1 MGLFAYLKKNRIKI
15 LKILIAIGVLYFS
28 ACVILQMIS
37 ILFTDIY
44 NIITLTYI
52 LILILCNFVVEFS
65 PYFLNNYLVFIFPFL
80 SHYSGRGAMYILIGI
95 AAISPELDKL
105 LNFGGYALI
114 AIGLLCL
121 YINWLIVKNFKLE
134 YQDFEVMKD
143 NYQDFNDESQ
153 KDSLTFPKF
162 ITNYDNISERNSIN
176 GNEKE
181 NDKVKETALVRPSM
195 ALNMKRLITVG
206 EFQIELQILLEI
218 LEFSLNDENKENKN
232 YLEKYVNDISL
243 VSDDNSDSID
253 DSAKIKKFGDSL
265 EKKYHK
271 ISLLLKRYLKENNI
285 LNGIIEKEKKNNGE
299 KKKHTES
306 KRRRRSLF
314 DRVPLFFGSNDKNIQ
329 QMPNFGNTLLSEM
342 KEDIEKKQ
350 KRYSY
355 ANIGKIEEE
364 KVDDVENGS
373 GSENSVDEDDNEDEN
388 DENLIYRPG
397 RLRSSL
403 CVDDLFAC

>member
-143 NYQDFNDESQ
+143 NYQDFNDEGQ

-181 NDKVKETALVRPSM
+181 NNINNEIESNIIINNYKKNDNEIMTENISKLKDSKENEEQ
-195 ALNMKRLITVG
+195 LNNLKSENYRLYA
-206 EFQIELQILLEI
+206 Q
-218 LEFSLNDENKENKN
+218 LNDMKNKKNKGFESIKKENEQLFKDDKKKSDTMKVYEQLLN
-232 YLEKYVNDISL
+232 EREMNAQEK
-243 VSDDNSDSID
+243 
-253 DSAKIKKFGDSL
+253 
-265 EKKYHK
+265 
-271 ISLLLKRYLKENNI
+271 LLNNYLKEI
-285 LNGIIEKEKKNNGE
+285 KKLNEEIIFLKSINSYPKNKDMNLLKQKNNLSNE
-299 KKKHTES
+299 EIANNKNNPKMNLMLIIIFYVVINIEMLWFYMMKKK
-306 KRRRRSLF
+306 
-314 DRVPLFFGSNDKNIQ
+314 
-329 QMPNFGNTLLSEM
+329 
-342 KEDIEKKQ
+342 
-350 KRYSY
+350 
-355 ANIGKIEEE
+355 
-364 KVDDVENGS
+364 
-373 GSENSVDEDDNEDEN
+373 
-388 DENLIYRPG
+388 
-397 RLRSSL
+397 
-403 CVDDLFAC
+403 

>member
-181 NDKVKETALVRPSM
+181 N
-195 ALNMKRLITVG
+195 NINN
-206 EFQIELQILLEI
+206 EI
-218 LEFSLNDENKENKN
+218 
-232 YLEKYVNDISL
+232 
-243 VSDDNSDSID
+243 
-253 DSAKIKKFGDSL
+253 
-265 EKKYHK
+265 
-271 ISLLLKRYLKENNI
+271 ENNI
-285 LNGIIEKEKKNNGE
+285 IINNYKKNDNE
-299 KKKHTES
+299 IMTENISKLKEEINKK
-306 KRRRRSLF
+306 
-314 DRVPLFFGSNDKNIQ
+314 DK
-329 QMPNFGNTLLSEM
+329 
-342 KEDIEKKQ
+342 
-350 KRYSY
+350 
-355 ANIGKIEEE
+355 KIEMEE
-364 KVDDVENGS
+364 V
-373 GSENSVDEDDNEDEN
+373 
-388 DENLIYRPG
+388 
-397 RLRSSL
+397 
-403 CVDDLFAC
+403 

>member
-44 NIITLTYI
+44 NVITLTYI
-52 LILILCNFVVEFS
+52 LILILCNFVAEFS

-181 NDKVKETALVRPSM
+181 NNINNETES
-195 ALNMKRLITVG
+195 NIIINNYKKNDN
-206 EFQIELQILLEI
+206 EI
-218 LEFSLNDENKENKN
+218 MTEN
-232 YLEKYVNDISL
+232 IS
-243 VSDDNSDSID
+243 
-253 DSAKIKKFGDSL
+253 K
-265 EKKYHK
+265 
-271 ISLLLKRYLKENNI
+271 LKEEIN
-285 LNGIIEKEKKNNGE
+285 KK
-299 KKKHTES
+299 
-306 KRRRRSLF
+306 
-314 DRVPLFFGSNDKNIQ
+314 DK
-329 QMPNFGNTLLSEM
+329 
-342 KEDIEKKQ
+342 
-350 KRYSY
+350 
-355 ANIGKIEEE
+355 KIEMEE
-364 KVDDVENGS
+364 V
-373 GSENSVDEDDNEDEN
+373 
-388 DENLIYRPG
+388 
-397 RLRSSL
+397 
-403 CVDDLFAC
+403 